1 MMYVKKI
8 RRYLDK
14 PTIEPFKSRYIVL
27 GVETQVYRNLN
38 RKGVYYSLVQ
48 GGLVV
53 GHGYDFALNNVDF
66 IVSEAGRQRA
76 IIEGRRNVHAK
87 CVGELSHIKEQVYKQ
102 LTYNPF
108 KNKTFVDTDGSEQ
121 REAETVI
128 FTQHG
133 VYFKPTM
140 K

>member
-1 MMYVKKI
+1 MENVKKI
-8 RRYLDK
+8 RQNLDN
-14 PTIEPFKSRYIVL
+14 PIIEPFKGRVVQV
-27 GVETQVYRNLN
+27 GKKTQVYRNLN

-48 GGLVV
+48 DGLVV

-76 IIEGRRNVHAK
+76 IREGRRNVHAK
-87 CVGELSHIKEQVYKQ
+87 CVGELSFIKEQVYKQ

-121 REAETVI
+121 RGAEMVV

-133 VYFKPTM
+133 VYFKPKT
-140 K
+140 